1 MKRAKT
7 KNKNKNKNSKVGHS
21 ATPSVKASEEVN
33 SRGPSL
39 RTPHDFLDHE
49 LFDGI
54 LCPEY
59 NMSFKE
65 QN

>member
-1 MKRAKT
+1 MKRAKK
-7 KNKNKNKNSKVGHS
+7 KNKSKVGHS

-59 NMSFKE
+59 NISFKE